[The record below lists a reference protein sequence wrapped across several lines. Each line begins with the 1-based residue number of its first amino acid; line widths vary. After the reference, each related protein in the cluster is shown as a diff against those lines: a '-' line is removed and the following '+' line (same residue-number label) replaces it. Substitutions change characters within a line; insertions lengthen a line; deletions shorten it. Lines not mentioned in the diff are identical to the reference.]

1 MKLFITCLVLL
12 LFSCGKPGTHESA
25 RVASLHVYEPQT
37 DLGMAIDPAL
47 LEKWRG
53 SCALCHVAGQAG
65 APRMGDVTA
74 WSSRVD
80 RGLDKMLESTLVGL
94 ERMPPLGYC
103 MDCSEADF
111 VLLIQMMTG
120 KTDAL

>member
-1 MKLFITCLVLL
+1 MY
-12 LFSCGKPGTHESA
+12 
-25 RVASLHVYEPQT
+25 VYEPQT
-37 DLGMAIDPAL
+37 DLGIALDPSV
-47 LEKWRG
+47 LEKWRR
-53 SCALCHVAGQAG
+53 SCALCRVAGQGG
-65 APRMGDVTA
+65 APRMGDVAA

-80 RGLDKMLESTLVGL
+80 RGLDKMLENTLVGL

-111 VLLIQMMTG
+111 VLMIQMMTG